1 MTIDGGN
8 VSFYGN
14 PVRYELFLYV
24 ITLFYLIMTSY
35 VSAQYLTKNFLYFVY
50 QLTVALCSYEYF
62 TITMLPCSNKFF
74 GKSSSLV
81 NGEFSFGMQRSVG
94 NLDK

>member
-1 MTIDGGN
+1 MTIEGGN

-14 PVRYELFLYV
+14 SVRYELFLYV
-24 ITLFYLIMTSY
+24 ITLFHLIMTSY

-74 GKSSSLV
+74 D
-81 NGEFSFGMQRSVG
+81 NCEFSFGMQRSVRT
-94 NLDK
+94 LDK

>member
-35 VSAQYLTKNFLYFVY
+35 VSAQHLTKNFLYFVY

-74 GKSSSLV
+74 V
-81 NGEFSFGMQRSVG
+81 NCERSVR